1 MLAHAAKALRHLA
14 LDPKL
19 HCRAPRKLKVLQAS
33 GQHKKMPYG
42 IMAADYKYAEN
53 EIFR

>member
-1 MLAHAAKALRHLA
+1 MDHL
-14 LDPKL
+14 
-19 HCRAPRKLKVLQAS
+19 RAPRKLKVLQAF

-42 IMAADYKYAEN
+42 IIAADYKYAEN

>member
-1 MLAHAAKALRHLA
+1 MFDIRFPAQR
-14 LDPKL
+14 
-19 HCRAPRKLKVLQAS
+19 RAPRKLKVLQAF

-42 IMAADYKYAEN
+42 IIAADYKYAEN

>member
-1 MLAHAAKALRHLA
+1 
-14 LDPKL
+14 
-19 HCRAPRKLKVLQAS
+19 LKVLQAF

-42 IMAADYKYAEN
+42 IIAADYKYAEN